1 MSAAAGCPDIRDVAR
16 AVLDFVEATQAVEDH
31 LAEIKGGGLVAYLN
45 DVEAR
50 RHRRLIR
57 RRLSAEKTLVR
68 IGRRTEDILRSLAP
82 DEKE

>member
-1 MSAAAGCPDIRDVAR
+1 MSAEAGGPNIKDVAL
-16 AVLDFVEATQAVEDH
+16 AVLDFVEASEAVDGH

>member
-1 MSAAAGCPDIRDVAR
+1 MSAEAGGPNIKDVAR
-16 AVLDFVEATQAVEDH
+16 AVLDFVEASEAVDGH

-57 RRLSAEKTLVR
+57 RRLRAEKTLVR
-68 IGRRTEDILRSLAP
+68 IGRLTEDILRSLAP